1 MTHSKKSTFKTIVT
15 MSIIVCLIFGAFVYF
30 SNRKDADHSEIAVEQ
45 TEVEKLLSKD
55 TTDKYPP
62 TAREVIK
69 RYSRILKCIHGEKLS
84 ETEIKSL
91 GEVILNLYSEELL
104 ANNPH
109 DEYMESL
116 LEEVK
121 EYHDLKKEVVSYAI
135 DSGNNVVTW
144 TMDGVEYSRILATYT
159 IKEGSSY
166 NKTCEEFVLKKN
178 QDDQWKILGWRLAD
192 KEDMK

>member
-1 MTHSKKSTFKTIVT
+1 
-15 MSIIVCLIFGAFVYF
+15 
-30 SNRKDADHSEIAVEQ
+30 
-45 TEVEKLLSKD
+45 
-55 TTDKYPP
+55 
-62 TAREVIK
+62 
-69 RYSRILKCIHGEKLS
+69 
-84 ETEIKSL
+84 
-91 GEVILNLYSEELL
+91 
-104 ANNPH
+104 
-109 DEYMESL
+109 MESL